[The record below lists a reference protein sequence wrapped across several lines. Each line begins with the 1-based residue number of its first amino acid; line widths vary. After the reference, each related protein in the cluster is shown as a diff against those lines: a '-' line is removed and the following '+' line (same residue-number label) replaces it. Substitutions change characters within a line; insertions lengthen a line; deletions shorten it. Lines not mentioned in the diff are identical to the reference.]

1 MKEPLDS
8 CTKCHRISK
17 NLLDLKNIYTDY
29 HNKPVQGVGSKDS
42 SICIVGLAPG
52 LHGANKTG
60 IVFNGD
66 FSGNILSYCLKSVGF
81 IDPLEKDYPYITNSV
96 KCYPPNNKPYIS
108 EVDNCSR
115 FLKKEI
121 FNMSKLRVIIA
132 LGKLSHLA
140 VLKIY
145 KLIPSKY
152 IFQHGKIHKLL
163 NNIILIDSY
172 HCSKLNINTK
182 RVTIQMLNNI
192 LFKAKQYK
200 YKHD

>member
-1 MKEPLDS
+1 MNKPLDS

-17 NLLDLKNIYTDY
+17 NLLALKNIYTNY

-66 FSGNILSYCLKSVGF
+66 FSGNILSSCLKSAGF
-81 IDPLEKDYPYITNSV
+81 IDPLGKDYPYITNSV

-108 EVDNCSR
+108 EIDNCSR
-115 FLKKEI
+115 FLQSEI
-121 FNMSKLRVIIA
+121 SNMSNLKVIIA
-132 LGKLSHLA
+132 LGKISHLA
-140 VLKIY
+140 VLKLY

-152 IFQHGKIHKLL
+152 IFQHGNMHELV
-163 NNIILIDSY
+163 NNVILIDSY
-172 HCSKLNINTK
+172 HCSKLNVNTK
-182 RVTIQMLNNI
+182 RVTIEMLKNI
-192 LFKAKQYK
+192 FFKAKQYQK
-200 YKHD
+200 NP

>member
-1 MKEPLDS
+1 MNKPLDS

-17 NLLDLKNIYTDY
+17 NLLALKNIYTNY

-66 FSGNILSYCLKSVGF
+66 FSGDILSSCLKSAGF
-81 IDPLEKDYPYITNSV
+81 VDPSGKDYPYITNSV

-108 EVDNCSR
+108 EIDNCSR
-115 FLKKEI
+115 FLQSEI
-121 FNMSKLRVIIA
+121 LNMNNLKVIIA
-132 LGKLSHLA
+132 LGKISHLA
-140 VLKIY
+140 VLKLY
-145 KLIPSKY
+145 KLLPSKY
-152 IFQHGKIHKLL
+152 IFQHGNIHKLA
-163 NNIILIDSY
+163 NNLILIDSY
-172 HCSKLNINTK
+172 HCSKLNVNTK

-192 LFKAKQYK
+192 FFKAKK
-200 YKHD
+200 YEQNS

>member
-1 MKEPLDS
+1 
-8 CTKCHRISK
+8 
-17 NLLDLKNIYTDY
+17 
-29 HNKPVQGVGSKDS
+29 
-42 SICIVGLAPG
+42 
-52 LHGANKTG
+52 
-60 IVFNGD
+60 
-66 FSGNILSYCLKSVGF
+66 
-81 IDPLEKDYPYITNSV
+81 
-96 KCYPPNNKPYIS
+96 
-108 EVDNCSR
+108 
-115 FLKKEI
+115 
-121 FNMSKLRVIIA
+121 MSKLRVIIA

-200 YKHD
+200 HKHD

>member
-1 MKEPLDS
+1 MNEPLDS

-66 FSGNILSYCLKSVGF
+66 FSGDILSSCLKSAGF
-81 IDPLEKDYPYITNSV
+81 VDPSGKDYPYITNSV

-108 EVDNCSR
+108 EIDNCSR
-115 FLKKEI
+115 FLQSEI
-121 FNMSKLRVIIA
+121 LNMNNLKVIIA
-132 LGKLSHLA
+132 LGKISHFA
-140 VLKIY
+140 VLKLY
-145 KLIPSKY
+145 KLLPSKY
-152 IFQHGKIHKLL
+152 IFQHGNIHKLA
-163 NNIILIDSY
+163 NNLILIDSY
-172 HCSKLNINTK
+172 HCSKLNVNTK

-192 LFKAKQYK
+192 FFKAKK
-200 YKHD
+200 YEQNS